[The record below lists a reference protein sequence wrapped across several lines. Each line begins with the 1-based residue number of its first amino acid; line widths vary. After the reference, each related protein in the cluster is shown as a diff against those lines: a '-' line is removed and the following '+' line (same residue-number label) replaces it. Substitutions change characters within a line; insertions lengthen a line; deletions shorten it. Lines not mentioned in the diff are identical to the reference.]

1 MLRWTKMKIQ
11 NLEEE
16 NEEEVSLADS
26 VLMILDTSS
35 RLQPLHSSDRS
46 QLVNFLGD
54 RREAISEEARLQ
66 DPSQAN
72 GYLASAGQFRDM
84 VEAD

>member
-1 MLRWTKMKIQ
+1 M
-11 NLEEE
+11 
-16 NEEEVSLADS
+16 SLADS

-54 RREAISEEARLQ
+54 RREAISEESRLQ